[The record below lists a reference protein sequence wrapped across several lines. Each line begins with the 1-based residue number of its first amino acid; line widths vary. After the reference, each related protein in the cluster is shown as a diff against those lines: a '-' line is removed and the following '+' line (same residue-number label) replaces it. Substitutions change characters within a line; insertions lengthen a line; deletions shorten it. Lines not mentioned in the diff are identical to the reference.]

1 MPAPRAVRAP
11 PTAGARLEERP
22 PPGAGREERCRVG
35 WCGTGQAQGGERRG
49 GFPAPLPF
57 LPPGAR
63 RGGGCRRGPPGS
75 RGNAGRGGAGGRA
88 AAMGSW
94 AAATWRLGGCSG
106 RGGLRGVPRRRGSSR
121 PGGGDRAAT
130 LSDLLQSSVGGEEPD
145 AAAARRERRSPREGT
160 VLLFP
165 GQGSQLVGM
174 GRGLLQYPGVRDMY
188 RLAEKV
194 LGYDL
199 LSLCLEGPQDELD
212 RTRHCQPAVF
222 VASLAAVEKLNH
234 QRPEVVASCVAAA
247 GYSVGEFAAL
257 VFAGAMGFAE
267 ALYAVKVR
275 AEAMQKAS
283 EAVPSGM
290 LSVIGRREANYKF
303 ACLEARKHCESLGI
317 ENPVCE
323 ISNYLFPD
331 SRVIAGHLQALE
343 FLQEN
348 ARKYYFTR
356 TKMLPVSGAFHTRL
370 MEPAVEPLAEVLNS
384 IEIEK
389 PLVCVYSN
397 VDGKKYMHSKH
408 IRKLLV
414 KQVVSPVLWEQTM
427 HAVYERQQGTEFPY
441 TYEVGPGKQLG
452 AVLKKCNLKA
462 WKQYNHVDALEDE
475 EAAKT

>member
-1 MPAPRAVRAP
+1 MPP
-11 PTAGARLEERP
+11 GQCRP
-22 PPGAGREERCRVG
+22 PGGASTQCPRPV
-35 WCGTGQAQGGERRG
+35 
-49 GFPAPLPF
+49 PVLPVRD
-57 LPPGAR
+57 LLARAR
-63 RGGGCRRGPPGS
+63 RPVASCFALATGRPPQTPPPARSWGRRGPPG
-75 RGNAGRGGAGGRA
+75 G
-88 AAMGSW
+88 
-94 AAATWRLGGCSG
+94 
-106 RGGLRGVPRRRGSSR
+106 
-121 PGGGDRAAT
+121 
-130 LSDLLQSSVGGEEPD
+130 
-145 AAAARRERRSPREGT
+145 AAAAAPLREPPGPTQGLPGMRR
-160 VLLFP
+160 
-165 GQGSQLVGM
+165 
-174 GRGLLQYPGVRDMY
+174 
-188 RLAEKV
+188 
-194 LGYDL
+194 
-199 LSLCLEGPQDELD
+199 GP
-212 RTRHCQPAVF
+212 V
-222 VASLAAVEKLNH
+222 VE
-234 QRPEVVASCVAAA
+234 SCVAAA

-257 VFAGAMGFAE
+257 VFAGALGFAE

-317 ENPVCE
+317 ENPICE

-370 MEPAVEPLAEVLNS
+370 MEPAVEPLAEVLKS
-384 IEIEK
+384 IEIQK

-408 IRKLLV
+408 IQKLLV
-414 KQVVSPVLWEQTM
+414 KQVVSPVMWEQTM
-427 HAVYERQQGTEFPY
+427 HSVYERKQGTEFPY

-475 EAAKT
+475 EAADT

>member
-1 MPAPRAVRAP
+1 
-11 PTAGARLEERP
+11 
-22 PPGAGREERCRVG
+22 
-35 WCGTGQAQGGERRG
+35 
-49 GFPAPLPF
+49 
-57 LPPGAR
+57 
-63 RGGGCRRGPPGS
+63 
-75 RGNAGRGGAGGRA
+75 
-88 AAMGSW
+88 MGSW

-106 RGGLRGVPRRRGSSR
+106 RGGLRGVQPWRGSSR
-121 PGGGDRAAT
+121 LGGGDRAAT
-130 LSDLLQSSVGGEEPD
+130 LSDLLQSSVGAEEPGAAA
-145 AAAARRERRSPREGT
+145 AAAARRERPSPREGT

-165 GQGSQLVGM
+165 GQGSQFVGM
-174 GRGLLQYPGVRDMY
+174 GRGLLRYPGVRDMY

-199 LSLCLEGPQDELD
+199 LSLCLEGPRDELD

-234 QRPEVVASCVAAA
+234 QQPEVVERCVAAA

-257 VFAGAMGFAE
+257 VFAGALGFAE

-303 ACLEARKHCESLGI
+303 ACLEARKHCESLAI

-356 TKMLPVSGAFHTRL
+356 AKMLPVSGAFHTRL
-370 MEPAVEPLAEVLNS
+370 MEPAVEPLAEVLKS
-384 IEIEK
+384 IEIQK

-408 IRKLLV
+408 IQKLLV
-414 KQVVSPVLWEQTM
+414 KQVVSPVMWEQTM
-427 HAVYERQQGTEFPY
+427 HSVYERKQGTEFPY

-475 EAAKT
+475 EAAEA

>member
-1 MPAPRAVRAP
+1 M
-11 PTAGARLEERP
+11 
-22 PPGAGREERCRVG
+22 
-35 WCGTGQAQGGERRG
+35 GG
-49 GFPAPLPF
+49 
-57 LPPGAR
+57 
-63 RGGGCRRGPPGS
+63 
-75 RGNAGRGGAGGRA
+75 
-88 AAMGSW
+88 W

-106 RGGLRGVPRRRGSSR
+106 RGGLRVAVARRGSSR

-130 LSDLLQSSVGGEEPD
+130 LSDLLQSSVGAAEPGAEA
-145 AAAARRERRSPREGT
+145 AAAARRERPSPREGT

-165 GQGSQLVGM
+165 GQGSQWVGM
-174 GRGLLQYPGVRDMY
+174 GRGLLRYPAVRDMY
-188 RLAEKV
+188 RLAERV

-199 LSLCLEGPQDELD
+199 LSLCLEGPRGELD

-222 VASLAAVEKLNH
+222 VASLAAAEKLNH
-234 QRPEVVASCVAAA
+234 QRPEVVESCVAAA

-257 VFAGAMGFAE
+257 VFAGALGFAE

-290 LSVIGRREANYKF
+290 LSVVGRREANYKF
-303 ACLEARKHCESLGI
+303 ACLEARKHCQALGI
-317 ENPVCE
+317 EDPVCE

-331 SRVIAGHLQALE
+331 GRVIAGHLQALE

-356 TKMLPVSGAFHTRL
+356 TQMLPVSGAFHTRL
-370 MEPAVEPLAEVLNS
+370 MEPATEPLAEVLKS
-384 IEIEK
+384 VEIQK

-408 IRKLLV
+408 IQKQLV
-414 KQVVSPVLWEQTM
+414 KQVVSPVMWEQTM
-427 HAVYERQQGTEFPY
+427 HSVYERKQGIEFPY

-475 EAAKT
+475 EEAEA